1 MVRWILDPLN
11 RQERQNVIT
20 GKLTCAIVRFRL
32 NFQESLQYLHSD
44 SPILLTPAVTPS
56 LNGEEDES
64 LFRVM
69 EDGQSMKLERCPP
82 RSRDRDV
89 CVRG

>member
-1 MVRWILDPLN
+1 M
-11 RQERQNVIT
+11 IT
-20 GKLTCAIVRFRL
+20 GELTCAIVRFRPNL
-32 NFQESLQYLHSD
+32 KESLQYLHSD

-56 LNGEEDES
+56 LNGEEDEG

-69 EDGQSMKLERCPP
+69 EDGQSMEMERCPP
-82 RSRDRDV
+82 RSHDRDV